1 MNIIRVMRKKTESK
15 LRLGAD
21 MLVSF
26 SCGNFLSYDSIQ
38 TLSLAGGKKLRTK
51 KEHLYYPKTSSAIFK
66 TGVLK
71 FAAVYG
77 ANSAG
82 KSNFFKAMNV
92 LRSYVLSGHIVQNSA
107 ELYCRIKD
115 ENKEKPSFFEIC
127 FLVDDVPY
135 TYGLKVD
142 MQKKL
147 VVSEWLYFTKAE
159 EKKYLFK
166 KDSLESGI
174 VFGSV
179 LENCREIKVLAN
191 VFSGGESPFLYCMN
205 HNTKSFYE
213 KNANAVILRRI
224 FEWFAKSF
232 EVIYPDQPINDTAL
246 LDDSC
251 SLKDY
256 AELLKKFG
264 TGIVE
269 IKKEEVSEDKVKA
282 NLSFIDKTNLDFQM
296 NMARTNSIISGQKSI
311 WSAVIRNRANIFTI
325 KLDESGNAKYYAL
338 KFVHQYGD
346 EKVDY
351 EMRRESDG
359 TYRLFQLLDV
369 LMTAKNK
376 VFVIDEISRCMHPL
390 LTIKFIET
398 FFEVVKDRNVQLVVT
413 THETRLMSH
422 KFLRRDEVWV
432 CDSQADGS
440 SKLSNF
446 DEKQVRIDKVMDENY
461 LEGNFGGVPRI

>member
-1 MNIIRVMRKKTESK
+1 
-15 LRLGAD
+15 

-26 SCGNFLSYDSIQ
+26 SCGNFLSYDSVQ
-38 TLSLAGGKKLRTK
+38 TLSLTGGKKLRTK
-51 KEHLYYPKTSSAIFK
+51 KEHLFYPKNTVPFLK

-71 FAAVYG
+71 FAAIYG

-92 LRSYVLSGHIVQNSA
+92 LKAYVLSGHLAQNSD
-107 ELYCRIKD
+107 ELYCRIRK

-127 FLVDDVPY
+127 FLIDSVPY
-135 TYGLKVD
+135 TYGLEID

-147 VVSEWLYFTKAE
+147 TVAEWLYFTKGE
-159 EKKYLFK
+159 EKKYLFNK
-166 KDSLESGI
+166 KSVEAGI
-174 VFGSV
+174 EFGTV
-179 LENCREIKVLAN
+179 LENCEEIKVLAN
-191 VFSGGESPFLYCMN
+191 VFSGGETPFLFCMN

-213 KNANAVILRRI
+213 KNEKAVILKRI

-251 SLKDY
+251 SLKAY
-256 AELLKKFG
+256 AELLNNFG
-264 TGIVE
+264 TGIVDIE
-269 IKKEEVSEDKVKA
+269 KEDVSEEKVKGY
-282 NLSFIDKTNLDFQM
+282 LSFVDKANLDFQI
-296 NMARTNSIISGQKSI
+296 NLARTNSMRTGQKSR

-325 KLDESGNAKYYAL
+325 KLDETGKPVYSAL

-346 EKVDY
+346 EKADY

-369 LMTAKNK
+369 LLTAKNK

-398 FFEVVKDRNVQLVVT
+398 FFELAKVRNVQLIVT
-413 THETRLMSH
+413 MHETRLMSH

-432 CDSQADGS
+432 CDNQEDGS

-461 LEGNFGGVPRI
+461 LEGDFGGVPKI

>member
-1 MNIIRVMRKKTESK
+1 M
-15 LRLGAD
+15 GAD

-38 TLSLAGGKKLRTK
+38 TLSLTGGKKLRTK
-51 KEHLYYPKTSSAIFK
+51 KDHLYYPKSGSAILK

-92 LRSYVLSGHIVQNSA
+92 LRSYILSGHIVQNSA

-147 VVSEWLYFTKAE
+147 VVSEWLYFKKSE

-191 VFSGGESPFLYCMN
+191 VFSGGESPFLFCMN

-213 KNANAVILRRI
+213 KNENAVILRRI

-251 SLKDY
+251 SLKEY

-282 NLSFIDKTNLDFQM
+282 NLSFVDSADLDFQM
-296 NMARTNSIISGQKSI
+296 NMARASSIAGGLKSG
-311 WSAVIRNRANIFTI
+311 WSAVIRNRMNIFTI
-325 KLDESGNAKYYAL
+325 KIDESGNAKYYAL

-369 LMTAKNK
+369 LMMAKNK

-398 FFEVVKDRNVQLVVT
+398 FFEVVKDRNVQLIVT

-440 SKLSNF
+440 SRLSNF
-446 DEKQVRIDKVMDENY
+446 DAKQVRIDKVMDENY

>member
-1 MNIIRVMRKKTESK
+1 
-15 LRLGAD
+15 

-26 SCGNFLSYDSIQ
+26 SCGNFLSYDSVQ
-38 TLSLAGGKKLRTK
+38 TLSLKGGKKLRTK
-51 KEHLYYPKTSSAIFK
+51 KEHLFNPKNSAPFLR

-71 FAAVYG
+71 FAAIYG

-92 LRSYVLSGHIVQNSA
+92 LRSYVLSGRLVQNSGD
-107 ELYCRIKD
+107 LYCRIKKA
-115 ENKEKPSFFEIC
+115 NKEKPSFFELC
-127 FLVDDVPY
+127 FLIDSVPY
-135 TYGLKVD
+135 TYGLEID

-147 VVSEWLYFTKAE
+147 AVAEWLYFRKGE
-159 EKKYLFK
+159 EKKYLFNK
-166 KDSLESGI
+166 KSLESGI
-174 VFGSV
+174 EFGSV
-179 LENCREIKVLAN
+179 LENCAEIKALAN

-264 TGIVE
+264 TGIVAIE
-269 IKKEEVSEDKVKA
+269 KENVSEDKIRA
-282 NLSFIDKTNLDFQM
+282 NLSFIDKANLDLQL
-296 NMARTNSIISGQKSI
+296 NMARTNSIISGQKSR

-325 KLDESGNAKYYAL
+325 KLDENGNTVCHVL
-338 KFVHQYGD
+338 KFVHQYG
-346 EKVDY
+346 EETANY

-369 LMTAKNK
+369 LMTSKNK

-398 FFEVVKDRNVQLVVT
+398 FFDLVKDRNVQLIVT

-422 KFLRRDEVWV
+422 QFLRRDEVWV
-432 CDSQADGS
+432 CDSQQDGS

-446 DEKQVRIDKVMDENY
+446 DEQQVRIDKVMDENY
-461 LEGNFGGVPRI
+461 LGGKFGGVPKV